1 VSEPTG
7 WVTGCGSHLS
17 NRSWGRKWRAS
28 EVSVT
33 LLLFASCS
41 FCLRLSGWAL
51 HCSCSHLGQDVS
63 FFFFLFYFK
72 GSGMTPSL
80 TFVVI
85 QQCWNVSPVV
95 KHFCVSFGDSVFAI
109 GIFFLYSLRCL
120 YIYTIKYCHIYTLFL
135 FSFPLSAQYLLHN
148 FMPPTPTPSY
158 SLKSITAA

>member
-1 VSEPTG
+1 MEGKRGQRHIALICFMLILLETVRMGTSLFLFSPG
-7 WVTGCGSHLS
+7 TGC
-17 NRSWGRKWRAS
+17 K
-28 EVSVT
+28 
-33 LLLFASCS
+33 
-41 FCLRLSGWAL
+41 
-51 HCSCSHLGQDVS
+51 

-148 FMPPTPTPSY
+148 FMPPPPPPPPPPKTTPPPPKN
-158 SLKSITAA
+158 LSIFGRHL